1 MYVYTLSLFQVVG
14 TAVVATPI
22 FVGAATYV
30 LVQQHR
36 ERRRQEAEQARR
48 EELHRQRMAEVA
60 EEVAR
65 VNAEAEVRR
74 AERARVRAERNA
86 CIEAGD
92 FSRARILNER
102 LAQLLQ

>member
-14 TAVVATPI
+14 TVVVAAPI
-22 FVGAATYV
+22 FVGAATYA

-36 ERRRQEAEQARR
+36 ERKRQEAARARR
-48 EELHRQRMAEVA
+48 EELRRQRKAEVA

-65 VNAEAEVRR
+65 VNAEAKVRC
-74 AERARVRAERNA
+74 AERAKVRAERNA

-92 FSRARILNER
+92 FSRARVLNER

>member
-14 TAVVATPI
+14 TVVVAVPI
-22 FVGAATYV
+22 LAGAATYV
-30 LVQQHR
+30 LVQRHR
-36 ERRRQEAEQARR
+36 ERKRQEAERARR
-48 EELHRQRMAEVA
+48 EELRRQREAEVA

-65 VNAEAEVRR
+65 VNAESEVRR

-92 FSRARILNER
+92 FTRARILNER